1 MILLCDEDVGT
12 GVPNALHAVNLQA
25 HSIVSAGLIG
35 APDTRWLEVAG
46 DRNWLVVSRNKRM
59 LRVEDERMAIVAN
72 RVGIV
77 YFTDGD
83 MSPAAMLR
91 LLLNK
96 WNALE
101 VLDRDLPRP
110 FARFLSP
117 NGRIS
122 ASHRGLRL

>member
-1 MILLCDEDVGT
+1 
-12 GVPNALHAVNLQA
+12 
-25 HSIVSAGLIG
+25 
-35 APDTRWLEVAG
+35 
-46 DRNWLVVSRNKRM
+46 
-59 LRVEDERMAIVAN
+59 MAIVAN